1 MGEGSATIG
10 GTVRAGMAGWTPG
23 VRNCWAALVTGAVL
37 GLLPRA
43 LPPSLAF
50 LSLPLELAAA
60 ALAYGA
66 LYRAAFGGPAGWN
79 GLRWGA
85 QEWRLLAVQALV
97 TVILT
102 VVTAVLAVLV
112 GAVVVGIAK
121 SNDPNLDI
129 TSLDAWREALNGPGA
144 LAAGLPPLLSMAIM
158 LWLFLRLSLAPAAT
172 VDLDKVQVLSAFGR
186 TRGVVLVLAA
196 AGAVLA
202 APAVILV
209 VAIGYLRAVAGFSEG
224 ALVPEL
230 VSVGL
235 VFFYLIPVWTAA
247 LIDVYRRQPAPTPG
261 TLRT

>member
-23 VRNCWAALVTGAVL
+23 VRTCWAALVAGGAL

-43 LPPSLAF
+43 LSPGLAF
-50 LSLPLELAAA
+50 LSLPLELAATTV
-60 ALAYGA
+60 AYGA
-66 LYRAAFGGPAGWN
+66 LYRHAFGGRAGWK
-79 GLRWGA
+79 GLRWGV

-102 VVTAVLAVLV
+102 VVVAVLAVLV

-121 SNDPNLDI
+121 SNAPGLDI
-129 TSLDAWREALNGPGA
+129 TSVDAWRGALDGPGA
-144 LAAGLPPLLSMAIM
+144 LAASLPPLLSMAIM
-158 LWLFLRLSLAPAAT
+158 VWLFLRLSLAPAAT
-172 VDLDKVQVLSAFGR
+172 VDLDRIQVLSAFGR

-209 VAIGYLRAVAGFSEG
+209 VLIGYLRAVAGFAEG
-224 ALVPEL
+224 ALIPEL
-230 VSVGL
+230 VSVAL

-247 LIDVYRRQPAPTPG
+247 LVDVYRHQPAPTPG

>member
-1 MGEGSATIG
+1 MSEGSATIG
-10 GTVRAGMAGWTPG
+10 GTVRAGMAGWGPG
-23 VRNCWAALVTGAVL
+23 VRSCWAALVVGAVV

-43 LPPSLAF
+43 LSPGLAF
-50 LSLPLELAAA
+50 LGLPLELAATTI
-60 ALAYGA
+60 AYGA
-66 LYRAAFGGPAGWN
+66 LYRHAFSGPAGWK
-79 GLRWGA
+79 GLRWGV

-102 VVTAVLAVLV
+102 VVMAVLAVLV

-121 SNDPNLDI
+121 SNAPGLDI
-129 TSLDAWREALNGPGA
+129 TSLEAWRGALDGPGA
-144 LAAGLPPLLSMAIM
+144 FAASLPPLLSMAIM

-172 VDLDKVQVLSAFGR
+172 IDLGKVQVLSAFGR

-202 APAVILV
+202 APAIILV

-224 ALVPEL
+224 ALIPEL
-230 VSVGL
+230 VSVAC
-235 VFFYLIPVWTAA
+235 VFFYLIPVWSAA
-247 LIDVYRRQPAPTPG
+247 LVDVYRRQPAPTPG